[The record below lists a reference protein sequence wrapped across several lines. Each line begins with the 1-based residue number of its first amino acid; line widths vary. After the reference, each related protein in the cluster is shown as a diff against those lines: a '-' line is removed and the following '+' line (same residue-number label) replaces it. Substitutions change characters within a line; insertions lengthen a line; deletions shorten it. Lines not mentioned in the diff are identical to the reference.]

1 MSKWIVAFIAIV
13 VLAGAGFGGYRIYQY
28 RQWKVAYG
36 SALDA
41 FKRAYDYRDAGTL
54 LYDPRLR
61 DFETAKDALER
72 LPVMTEDA
80 VLSKENL
87 RICANELETYRR
99 MAQVNSDSASLGAK
113 PDLDTEHSAEHEAG
127 SCIREAIR
135 TGDIP

>member
-54 LYDPRLR
+54 LYDPRPQGLR
-61 DFETAKDALER
+61 R
-72 LPVMTEDA
+72 
-80 VLSKENL
+80 
-87 RICANELETYRR
+87 
-99 MAQVNSDSASLGAK
+99 QQ
-113 PDLDTEHSAEHEAG
+113 
-127 SCIREAIR
+127 R
-135 TGDIP
+135 TRWSGCPL